1 MAVCTAEKRSAITCR
16 RGRARG
22 ARACVR
28 CAGVTL
34 CATGV
39 RVRRQVHEHDVR
51 GQAHSHN
58 NTGMMCPYAG
68 IIQIRY
74 GRMQAS
80 LSAYLA
86 VSSLLLE

>member
-1 MAVCTAEKRSAITCR
+1 MAVCTAEKRSATTCR
-16 RGRARG
+16 CGRARE
-22 ARACVR
+22 
-28 CAGVTL
+28 
-34 CATGV
+34 
-39 RVRRQVHEHDVR
+39 VRRQVHEHDVR
-51 GQAHSHN
+51 GQAYSHN

-86 VSSLLLE
+86 VSSRLLE

>member
-16 RGRARG
+16 CARARE
-22 ARACVR
+22 ARVR
-28 CAGVTL
+28 RAGVTL
-34 CATGV
+34 YATGV
-39 RVRRQVHEHDVR
+39 RGRGQVHKHDVR
-51 GQAHSHN
+51 GQAYSHN

-86 VSSLLLE
+86 VSSRLLE

>member
-1 MAVCTAEKRSAITCR
+1 MRIWLSALQKNAVQR
-16 RGRARG
+16 RVAVEVHYGRDVRG
-22 ARACVR
+22 AR
-28 CAGVTL
+28 G
-34 CATGV
+34 
-39 RVRRQVHEHDVR
+39 QVHEHDVR
-51 GQAHSHN
+51 GRTYSHN

-86 VSSLLLE
+86 VSSRLLE

>member
-1 MAVCTAEKRSAITCR
+1 MRIWLSALQKNAVQRHVAVGVR
-16 RGRARG
+16 
-22 ARACVR
+22 VR

-39 RVRRQVHEHDVR
+39 RVRGQVHEHDVR
-51 GQAHSHN
+51 GQAYSHN

>member
-1 MAVCTAEKRSAITCR
+1 MRIWLSALQKNAVQR
-16 RGRARG
+16 RVA
-22 ARACVR
+22 V
-28 CAGVTL
+28 
-34 CATGV
+34 GV
-39 RVRRQVHEHDVR
+39 RVRRAGVTLYATGVRGRGQVHKHDVR
-51 GQAHSHN
+51 GQAYSHN